1 MNISFFLAQ
10 AIGLLT
16 TVIAIISVQFKN
28 VKLILISQIILNLL
42 VAANFALLGGLSGA
56 WICILAAVQTAITF
70 FIEQYCGDK
79 ATRIRNILLPFFA
92 AGYVI
97 GTVIVYKDWNDI
109 VSCVCAILYV
119 IAILQTESSKYRK
132 VIILNA
138 LLWVIYDFTTMAYT
152 SILTHGL
159 EAVSIFIAMIRL
171 KELPWMSKKGK

>member
-10 AIGLLT
+10 AIGLIT

-42 VAANFALLGGLSGA
+42 VATNFALLGGLSGA
-56 WICILAAVQTAITF
+56 WICILAAFQTTLTY
-70 FIEQYCGDK
+70 FIEKYCTK
-79 ATRIRNILLPFFA
+79 NATRIRNILLPFFV

-97 GTVIVYKDWNDI
+97 GTIVVYKDWNDI

-119 IAILQTESSKYRK
+119 LAILQTESSKYRRF
-132 VIILNA
+132 ILLNA

-171 KELPWMSKKGK
+171 KELPGFSKKEN